1 LAILIL
7 VLRSGHNGDD
17 LLDYFLEDLDDGCN
31 DRKGAHLVVP
41 LTLLPVVVV
50 VVVAAA
56 TEEGAQST
64 ERSTFSSLAVV
75 VIVTIVVI
83 VVVVVIIVAVVVVVV
98 STHAEEGA
106 QAAEGALEPLSLGG
120 GDLPGVDFV
129 EDLEE
134 LGYLFNGAGLLSFFD
149 RARGDMVDGDGEES
163 DNQEGPHDG
172 GVH

>member
-1 LAILIL
+1 LTIL

-17 LLDYFLEDLDDGCN
+17 LLDDLFEDLDDGCN
-31 DRKGAHLVVP
+31 DCKGAHLVVS
-41 LTLLPVVVV
+41 LTLLPVVV

-56 TEEGAQST
+56 TEEGAEST
-64 ERSTFSSLAVV
+64 EGSTFSSLTVV
-75 VIVTIVVI
+75 VT
-83 VVVVVIIVAVVVVVV
+83 VVVIIVVVIVVAVIVVVI

-106 QAAEGALEPLSLGG
+106 KAAEGALQPLSLSR

-149 RARGDMVDGDGEES
+149 RARGDMVDSDGEDS
-163 DNQEGPHDG
+163 DNQEGPHDDD
-172 GVH
+172 VH